1 VFAFD
6 SLALAW
12 VALAIVAAILEV
24 SIPHFGVVL
33 VGVAAIAAALAAYLG
48 TGFVAQ
54 LATFVA
60 VLAVSLLVL
69 RPRLIRRLDAPG
81 VPSRTELLVG
91 REGVVT
97 HEIDER
103 VGAGRVTVGGPDW
116 AARASQPIAAGAR
129 IRVVG
134 ADGIVLEV
142 KPV

>member
-24 SIPHFGVVL
+24 SIPHFGVVF

-103 VGAGRVTVGGPDW
+103 VGAGRVNVGGQDW

>member
-1 VFAFD
+1 
-6 SLALAW
+6 
-12 VALAIVAAILEV
+12 VAAIVAA
-24 SIPHFGVVL
+24 F
-33 VGVAAIAAALAAYLG
+33 AAYFG

-54 LATFVA
+54 LTTFVA

-69 RPRLIRRLDAPG
+69 RPRMIRRLDAPG
-81 VPSRTELLVG
+81 VPSRTELLIG

-103 VGAGRVTVGGPDW
+103 VGAGRVNVGGQDW